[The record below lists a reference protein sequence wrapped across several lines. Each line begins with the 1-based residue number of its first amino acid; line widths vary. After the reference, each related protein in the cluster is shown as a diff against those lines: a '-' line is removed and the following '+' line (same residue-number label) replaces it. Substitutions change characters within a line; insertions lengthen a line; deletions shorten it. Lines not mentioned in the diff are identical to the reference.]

1 MKEAMKKVRNPHD
14 LYFKETMSKLPNAK
28 SFLESYL
35 PKAIAEQLD
44 IESLKIEKGS
54 FISKDLEEYYSDMI
68 YHVSLKKGGTG
79 YVYVLMEHKSYQD
92 SWVAMQLL
100 EYMLQCWKKTRE
112 EYVEKRKKEREEQS
126 EQEEDEE
133 EIEQEEKEKEVFHL
147 PIVIPIVLYHGR
159 TEWRWGNNMKHLF
172 DCDAEM
178 QKFIP
183 DFSYIL
189 YDLTKT
195 QDKDIWGI
203 VTLQL
208 MLKLFKHIRTPEFQ
222 EKLIRILESVKKG
235 LPSGLEK
242 DILISMIV
250 YIMSATKM
258 EKNTL
263 SEIISKNFDKGDQLM
278 ISTADRI
285 RQEGRIEGRIEG
297 EKKGRIEGEK
307 KGEIKGKIEAHLEF
321 RFGARG
327 LHRMKQIQQISD
339 LEKLK
344 EILQDIRTAS
354 DIESFEKRL
363 DECLE

>member
-1 MKEAMKKVRNPHD
+1 
-14 LYFKETMSKLPNAK
+14 MSQLPNAK

-35 PKAIAEQLD
+35 PKSIVEQLD
-44 IESLKIEKGS
+44 IESLTIEKDS

-68 YHVSLKKGGTG
+68 YRVPLKKGGTG
-79 YVYVLMEHKSYQD
+79 YVYVLLEHKSYQD

-100 EYMLQCWKKTRE
+100 EYMVQCWKKTRE
-112 EYVEKRKKEREEQS
+112 EYIAKRQKEREEQKAKEQL

-147 PIVIPIVLYHGR
+147 PIVIPIVLYHGK
-159 TEWRWGNNMKHLF
+159 TEWRWGDNMKHLF
-172 DCDAEM
+172 DCDAQM

-189 YDLTKT
+189 YDLTKI
-195 QDKDIWGI
+195 QDKEIWGI

-208 MLKLFKHIRTPEFQ
+208 MLKLFKHIRTPQFQ
-222 EKLIRILESVKKG
+222 ETLRRILESVSKEIPPG
-235 LPSGLEK
+235 DAK
-242 DILISMIV
+242 DILISMIT
-250 YIMSATKM
+250 YIMNATKM
-258 EKNTL
+258 ENKIL
-263 SEIISKNFDKGDQLM
+263 KEIINENFDKGDQIM

-297 EKKGRIEGEK
+297 IKEGEK
-307 KGEIKGKIEAHLEF
+307 KGEIKGIVSILEL

-339 LEKLK
+339 LKKLNQ
-344 EILQDIRTAS
+344 IFQDARTAP
-354 DIESFEKRL
+354 DIEAFEKRL
-363 DECLE
+363 DETIA